1 MSNNSEEAEMKKFV
15 TSSSVLVL
23 GILAAVFL
31 AACGG
36 GGGGGGTP
44 SLSYTGSTAQAAITN
59 SNAETLLKGAYE
71 GGEETSFVITMG
83 TDTSSPGGY
92 SLPLELVRKLTGAV
106 ADVAGGT
113 VGTLSTSISQPP
125 VDGNCGGSMTE
136 SGSMNDAGTRVSG
149 TITYSNYCEDDG
161 TYQTTMN
168 GSVSFSMEVDNPD
181 SPTSMSMTMNT
192 SSLKMTVK
200 ESGTGTVVS
209 SDTMGGSISATINL
223 SAGVPT
229 GITATMNAVLRDD
242 GTGKT
247 YKVENYSMDMTD
259 DGLGTTT
266 VTVTGRYYDYDY
278 GYVNVSAP
286 SLVVVSDNPTSGQLT
301 ITGAVTV
308 TDNSN
313 SKAYIDFGTDNLYVD
328 ANGDGSYETSK
339 TITW

>member
-36 GGGGGGTP
+36 GDGGGGTP
-44 SLSYTGSTAQAAITN
+44 SLSYTGSTTQAAITN
-59 SNAETLLKGAYE
+59 TNAETLLKGAYE

-92 SLPLELVRKLTGAV
+92 SLPLELVRKLTGDV

-113 VGTLSTSISQPP
+113 VGTLSTPIS
-125 VDGNCGGSMTE
+125 DSSNGSCGGTMTE
-136 SGSMNDAGTRVSG
+136 SGSMNDAGTSASG

-168 GSVSFSMEVDNPD
+168 GSVSFSMEVDDPVT
-181 SPTSMSMTMNT
+181 PTSMSMTMNT
-192 SSLKMTVK
+192 SSLKVTVK
-200 ESGTGTVVS
+200 EGDAVVS
-209 SDTMGGSISATINL
+209 SDTMGGSVSATINFDTFDI
-223 SAGVPT
+223 A
-229 GITATMNAVLRDD
+229 ATMNAVLRDD

-259 DGLGTTT
+259 DGFGTTT

-278 GYVNVSAP
+278 GYVDVSAP
-286 SLVVVSDNPTSGQLT
+286 SLVVISDIPTSGQLT

-313 SKAYIDFGTDNLYVD
+313 SKAMIDFGLTDNNLLVD
-328 ANGDGSYETSK
+328 ADGNGTYEISK